1 MNRLTQRLREWT
13 GQFWAIT
20 VNANVEGEPTM
31 RDARTAE
38 VMAHPLVKRA
48 LELFPDAEI
57 TAIRDIR
64 PAIEPVAEAPD
75 ETDEDEE

>member
-1 MNRLTQRLREWT
+1 MA
-13 GQFWAIT
+13 AIT

-57 TAIRDIR
+57 AAIRDIR

-75 ETDEDEE
+75 EEDSD